1 MNKISVMDK
10 IIDLVVVHILTICII
25 NFIIKVNRD
34 LRIDVEKNF
43 VDIKDQM
50 EVLIYDI
57 NRG

>member
-43 VDIKDQM
+43 VDIKD
-50 EVLIYDI
+50 
-57 NRG
+57 